1 MPPKGTRRPRRP
13 PAAEE
18 EFAGDLRALEDELRA
33 LRAALGQSYQ
43 VVEEEALGD
52 LLPPAA
58 GGADASAA
66 GRLAAV
72 RAALDANRGLQARLR
87 HVLEAVARAQGA
99 AAGVQA
105 QLRAALARRAAATAA
120 AAPPALAPGA
130 RAAAATAPPAAGVSW
145 FWAQPGAPP
154 PPPYPGAAELAPVFA
169 ALPLTFPRTAWSEDE
184 RRALREGVLQAAQ
197 EAALYALLGA
207 LEAGA
212 AGGAA
217 PSLADFEARRA
228 PIAALDERAPEV
240 LAAAAGFGEEE
251 WARVARRALPAR
263 SGVECRLQWL
273 NAARPD
279 LATCPFS
286 AAEDAA
292 LRAAVAARGER
303 DWAAVAAAVSA
314 AGAPAGR
321 GARSRLAALVRWQ
334 QLAPARGGGRA
345 RRFTA
350 ADMERL
356 LALVA
361 RHGQAWRRVAD
372 EFGGGWDALQL
383 LHHWR
388 RHDQRTAS
396 GAVAPRLGLWTPA
409 EDAALRA
416 AVALRGRKWSLVA
429 RDVPGRTD
437 VQCRERYVNVLAP
450 EVRNVG
456 SFTAAE
462 DAALARL
469 VPVTARPSGRVRWA
483 AVARELPGRTDRQC
497 CKRWGVLS
505 AAQSRGA
512 GAPRAARRRRGEGS
526 DSESSDG
533 GSEAGAEPEP
543 RRAEPRRRRAEPK
556 RRRGAARAA
565 SDDEDSDAPAA
576 PPAAPAPSAVSR
588 NGRVMKRPA
597 RLRD

>member
-13 PAAEE
+13 PAAEAAEE

-72 RAALDANRGLQARLR
+72 RATLDANRGLQARLR
-87 HVLEAVARAQGA
+87 HILEAVARAQGA

-105 QLRAALARRAAATAA
+105 QLRDALARRAAAAAA
-120 AAPPALAPGA
+120 AAPPAHAPGA
-130 RAAAATAPPAAGVSW
+130 RDAAATAPPALGISW

-169 ALPLTFPRTAWSEDE
+169 ALPLTFPRTAWSDDE

-197 EAALYALLGA
+197 EAALHALLGA

-240 LAAAAGFGEEE
+240 LAAAAGFGEEV
-251 WARVARRALPAR
+251 WARVARRTLPAR

-279 LATCPFS
+279 LAAGPFS
-286 AAEDAA
+286 AVEDAA

-303 DWAAVAAAVSA
+303 DWAAVATAVSA

-321 GARSRLAALVRWQ
+321 GARSRLAALARWQ
-334 QLAPARGGGRA
+334 QLAAARGGRA

-372 EFGGGWDALQL
+372 EFGGGWEALQL
-383 LHHWR
+383 LHQWR
-388 RHDQRTAS
+388 RHDQRTAG

-512 GAPRAARRRRGEGS
+512 VAPRAARRRRGEGS
-526 DSESSDG
+526 ESESSDG
-533 GSEAGAEPEP
+533 GSEVGAEPEP
-543 RRAEPRRRRAEPK
+543 RRAEPK

-565 SDDEDSDAPAA
+565 SDDDDSDAPAA

-588 NGRVMKRPA
+588 SGRVMKRPT